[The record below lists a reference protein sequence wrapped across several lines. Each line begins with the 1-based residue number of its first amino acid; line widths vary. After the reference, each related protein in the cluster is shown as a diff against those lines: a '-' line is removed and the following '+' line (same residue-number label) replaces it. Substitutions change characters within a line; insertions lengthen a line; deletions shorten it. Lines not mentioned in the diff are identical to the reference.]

1 MKELRTI
8 LKITLIAM
16 TLVLLTSCEAEP
28 IESNETTESVSDL
41 LVGQW
46 EIRVSNDKF
55 VEMTLTVEGLYFM
68 YLSKRGENGYSNR
81 RIVRA
86 GTWVQ
91 LDDTLVINYED
102 ISLENQ
108 EFEFFGQFQVN
119 NETLTL
125 IDAIW
130 NRMN

>member
-1 MKELRTI
+1 MKELKTI

-28 IESNETTESVSDL
+28 IESNEATESVSDL
-41 LVGQW
+41 LIGQW
-46 EIRVSNDKF
+46 EVRVSNDKF

-68 YLSKRGENGYSNR
+68 HLSERSENGYSNR
-81 RIVRA
+81 RIVRS

-102 ISLENQ
+102 ISLDNQ